1 MQHSYGKLWA
11 MKKDRD
17 RNRETKNMENWT
29 SKRERLIVSMHSS
42 IMTAHSPAFGN
53 SCNPRC
59 KSQHCAVTVSLVLV
73 DDTDF
78 KSYLSL
84 SRYDVCV
91 AKFILPKLLNWLKFH
106 HQPTKHTTQNTN
118 CSIEKRA
125 YMFRYA
131 IIQDIYPYNFRS
143 IFVIISTEYRYR
155 KLTLHMIR
163 CESLNASWNET
174 EVSMQ
179 FCWHKAFEKHWK
191 NYKMHEPDRC

>member
-1 MQHSYGKLWA
+1 MKSFSSLTFSISRCSTA
-11 MKKDRD
+11 MESSERWRKMETI
-17 RNRETKNMENWT
+17 NRETKNMENWT
-29 SKRERLIVSMHSS
+29 SKREKLIVSMHSS

-106 HQPTKHTTQNTN
+106 HQPTNK
-118 CSIEKRA
+118 IAALKRELTCFD
-125 YMFRYA
+125 MRSSK
-131 IIQDIYPYNFRS
+131 IYILT
-143 IFVIISTEYRYR
+143 IFE
-155 KLTLHMIR
+155 
-163 CESLNASWNET
+163 
-174 EVSMQ
+174 
-179 FCWHKAFEKHWK
+179 AFL
-191 NYKMHEPDRC
+191 